1 MPTDTFLHLP
11 KEKQQRIMEAARI
24 EFSRVSLKEASV
36 ANIVKV
42 AEIPRGSFYQYF
54 ADKEDLYFYYFH
66 SLRQSSKRELLGSI
80 KAKNGDLFLGIEH
93 YFTKLVPEIFV
104 GEHALFYKNLFM
116 NMDYREFRK
125 VAPELEKHRKKRTQ
139 HTEKVKTDLEQ
150 VVDPSNL
157 TIASSEELI
166 VLFQLLMQITMSTIS
181 EAQMQQL
188 EDPDYNYE
196 SVYERFHLKLKWVKQ
211 GVQRKEREHA

>member
-1 MPTDTFLHLP
+1 MPTDTFLNLSN
-11 KEKQQRIMEAARI
+11 EKKQRIMEAARV
-24 EFSRVSLKEASV
+24 EFSRASLKEASV
-36 ANIVKV
+36 ANIVKT

-66 SLRQSSKRELLGSI
+66 SLRQNSKRELLGAI
-80 KAKNGDLFLGIEH
+80 KKEQGDLFLGIER
-93 YFTKLVPEIFV
+93 YFSKLVPEIFE

-125 VAPELEKHRKKRTQ
+125 VAPELEKHREQRTKRKEQT
-139 HTEKVKTDLEQ
+139 KTDLEQ
-150 VVDPSNL
+150 VVDRRNLAIESN
-157 TIASSEELI
+157 EELI

-188 EDPDYNYE
+188 EDPAYDYT
-196 SVYERFHLKLKWVKQ
+196 SVFERFHLKLNWVKQ